1 MNIYKK
7 LLKNEQNSF
16 LTTKDEIENNS
27 RGTGIITTTP
37 YEKYFVW
44 LIISKTG
51 FYWRIK
57 SEH

>member
-27 RGTGIITTTP
+27 RGTVIITTTP

-51 FYWRIK
+51 FY
-57 SEH
+57 